1 MSNWK
6 KLTLGD
12 VASWCSGGTPS
23 RKHPEYYGGDI
34 PWIKTGELKSKFLYD
49 TEEKI
54 TLEGLRCPSAKK
66 IPVHT
71 VVIAMYGATIGQA
84 SITEIEATT
93 NQACACAVAKENVT
107 YEFLYYYILSQKDE
121 LVRLG

>member
-66 IPVHT
+66 SPCT
-71 VVIAMYGATIGQA
+71 RWSLRCMG
-84 SITEIEATT
+84 
-93 NQACACAVAKENVT
+93 
-107 YEFLYYYILSQKDE
+107 
-121 LVRLG
+121 RP